1 MSNLEIELDQ
11 LKQDLLEMTNLV
23 KTQLEKSREAVV
35 ENDLDLAD
43 EIIANDKRINGLEL
57 KIDKDCENILA
68 LYAPVAIDLRFILAS
83 LKINHDL
90 ERIGDHAEGIAKYVK
105 DIGEQINP
113 EDLKNFKVVEM
124 YDKAITMLEDIHE
137 ALLNEDT
144 KLARKIFKKD
154 DFLNK
159 KNKKA
164 TKYAIATIKA
174 SPEKAKVI
182 IPLLSIIRKIERV
195 GDLTKN
201 LGEEIIFH
209 IEAKVLKHKKKD
221 KDKDKDKGKKNK

>member
-11 LKQDLLEMTNLV
+11 LKQDLLDMANLV
-23 KTQLEKSREAVV
+23 KTQLEKSRDAAIN
-35 ENDLDLAD
+35 NDQDLAS
-43 EIIANDKRINGLEL
+43 EVIANDKRVNAIEL
-57 KIDKDCENILA
+57 KIDKDCENVLA

-90 ERIGDHAEGIAKYVK
+90 ERIGDHAEGIARYII
-105 DIGEQINP
+105 DIGEQIDP
-113 EDLKNFKVVEM
+113 EDFENFQVIAM
-124 YDKAITMLEDIHE
+124 YNKAITMLENIHE
-137 ALLNEDT
+137 ALQNDDT

-159 KNKKA
+159 KNRKA
-164 TKYAIATIKA
+164 TKYAIATIKQY
-174 SPEKAKVI
+174 PEKAKVI

-221 KDKDKDKGKKNK
+221 KDKKDK

>member
-11 LKQDLLEMTNLV
+11 LKQDLLDMANMV
-23 KTQLEKSREAVV
+23 KTQLEKSRDAAIN
-35 ENDLDLAD
+35 NDQDLAS
-43 EIIANDKRINGLEL
+43 EVIANDKRVNAIEL

-90 ERIGDHAEGIAKYVK
+90 ERIGDHAEGIARYIV
-105 DIGEQINP
+105 DIGEQIDP
-113 EDLKNFKVVEM
+113 EDFENFHVIAM
-124 YDKAITMLEDIHE
+124 YNKAITMLEDIHE
-137 ALLNEDT
+137 ALQNDDT

-159 KNKKA
+159 KNRKA
-164 TKYAIATIKA
+164 TKYAIATIKEF
-174 SPEKAKVI
+174 PKKAKVI

-221 KDKDKDKGKKNK
+221 KKDK

>member
-11 LKQDLLEMTNLV
+11 LKQDLLDMANLV
-23 KTQLEKSREAVV
+23 KIQLEKSRDAAIN
-35 ENDLDLAD
+35 NDQDLAS
-43 EIIANDKRINGLEL
+43 EVIANDKRVNAIEL

-90 ERIGDHAEGIAKYVK
+90 ERIGDHAEGIARYIV
-105 DIGEQINP
+105 DIGEQIDP
-113 EDLKNFKVVEM
+113 EDFENFQVITM
-124 YDKAITMLEDIHE
+124 YNKAITMLEDIHE
-137 ALLNEDT
+137 ALQNDDT

-154 DFLNK
+154 EFLNK
-159 KNKKA
+159 KNRKA
-164 TKYAIATIKA
+164 TKYAIATIKEH
-174 SPEKAKVI
+174 PEKAKVI
-182 IPLLSIIRKIERV
+182 IPLLSIIRKLERV

-221 KDKDKDKGKKNK
+221 KDKKDK

>member
-11 LKQDLLEMTNLV
+11 LKQDLLDMANMV
-23 KTQLEKSREAVV
+23 KTQLEKSRDAAIN
-35 ENDLDLAD
+35 NDQDLAS
-43 EIIANDKRINGLEL
+43 EVIANDKRVNAIEL

-90 ERIGDHAEGIAKYVK
+90 ERIGDHAEGIARYIV
-105 DIGEQINP
+105 DIGEQIDP
-113 EDLKNFKVVEM
+113 EDFENFHVIAM
-124 YDKAITMLEDIHE
+124 YNKAITMLEDIHE
-137 ALLNEDT
+137 ALQNDDT

-159 KNKKA
+159 KNRKA
-164 TKYAIATIKA
+164 TKYAIATIKEF
-174 SPEKAKVI
+174 PEKAKVI

-221 KDKDKDKGKKNK
+221 KKDK

>member
-1 MSNLEIELDQ
+1 MSNLELELEQ
-11 LKQDLLEMTNLV
+11 LKQDLLEMTNMV
-23 KTQLEKSREAVV
+23 KTQLEKSREAAIN
-35 ENDLDLAD
+35 NDLDLAN
-43 EIIANDKRINGLEL
+43 EVIANDKRVNAIEL

-68 LYAPVAIDLRFILAS
+68 LFAPVAIDLRFILAS

-90 ERIGDHAEGIAKYVK
+90 ERIGDHAEGIARYVI
-105 DIGEQINP
+105 DIGEKIDP
-113 EDLKNFKVVEM
+113 EDYSTFKVAEM
-124 YDKAITMLEDIHE
+124 YDKAITMLEDVFE
-137 ALLNEDT
+137 ALSNDDT

-164 TKYAIATIKA
+164 TKVAIKIIKEN
-174 SPEKAKVI
+174 PDKAKVI

-221 KDKDKDKGKKNK
+221 KKKDGKA

>member
-1 MSNLEIELDQ
+1 MSNLEVELDQ
-11 LKQDLLEMTNLV
+11 LKNDLLEMTNLV
-23 KTQLEKSREAVV
+23 KTQLEKSRNVAV

-90 ERIGDHAEGIAKYVK
+90 ERIGDHAEGIAKYLK
-105 DIGEQINP
+105 DIGEKIDP
-113 EDLKNFKVVEM
+113 ELLKKFKIMEM
-124 YDKAITMLEDIHE
+124 YSKAITMLEDIHE
-137 ALLNEDT
+137 ALLNDDT

-164 TKYAIATIKA
+164 TRYAITAIKEN
-174 SPEKAKVI
+174 PEKAKVI

-209 IEAKVLKHKKKD
+209 IEAKVLKHKKKE
-221 KDKDKDKGKKNK
+221 KDKGKDQKNK

>member
-1 MSNLEIELDQ
+1 MSNLEVELEQ

-23 KTQLEKSREAVV
+23 KTQLEKSRQAAI

-43 EIIANDKRINGLEL
+43 EVIANDKRVNGLEL

-90 ERIGDHAEGIAKYVK
+90 ERIGDHAEGIARYLK
-105 DIGEQINP
+105 DIREAIDP
-113 EDLKNFKVVEM
+113 EDLKGFFVIEM
-124 YDKAITMLEDIHE
+124 YNKAITMLEDIHE
-137 ALLNEDT
+137 ALMNDDT

-154 DFLNK
+154 DYLNK

-164 TKYAIATIKA
+164 TKFAIASIKDN
-174 SPEKAKVI
+174 PEKAKVI

-221 KDKDKDKGKKNK
+221 KNKDKKDN